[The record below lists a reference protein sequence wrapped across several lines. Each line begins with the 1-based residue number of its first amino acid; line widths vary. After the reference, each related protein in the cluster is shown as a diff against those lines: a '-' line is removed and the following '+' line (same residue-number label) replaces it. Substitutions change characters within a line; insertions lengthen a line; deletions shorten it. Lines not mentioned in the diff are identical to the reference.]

1 VNLSDF
7 LRPAL
12 IVVPLEAETVEGA
25 ARVLRDTLVASGA
38 VTDGDK
44 LRRRMNE
51 ERPEDLVA
59 MGDRAFLLH
68 YRTDAAPTLCVA
80 LGTSLDPICRGLGE
94 AERQCARVILL
105 VVAPPRFAARYLQ
118 VVGAFARFL
127 SSAERVDRVLAQP
140 TAEAVIALPELR
152 EYELPQQLTVR
163 ELMSDRLEVTRP
175 DVRLRDAARDMARAR
190 IGALPV
196 VDDDGQLLGM
206 LTERELVSDLLGTY
220 LRREILG
227 SLTRTPNLS
236 GKELRRTVRDV
247 MTRQVLCVSPD
258 QPLAEAASL
267 MVNKDLGHVPVVR
280 DGRLVGL
287 LTRGDIVRKLI
298 GS

>member
-1 VNLSDF
+1 VNLADF
-7 LRPAL
+7 LLPQRV
-12 IVVPLEAETVEGA
+12 VVPIDAETVDSA
-25 ARVLRDTLVASGA
+25 ARVLRDRLVASGA
-38 VTDGDK
+38 VSDADK

-51 ERPEDLVA
+51 DRPEDIVA

-68 YRTDAAPTLCVA
+68 YRTDATTTLCVA
-80 LGTSLDPICRGLGE
+80 LGTSPDPICRELTEGD
-94 AERQCARVILL
+94 RQCARILLL

-127 SSAERVDRVLAQP
+127 SSADRVDRVLGAP
-140 TAEAVIALPELR
+140 TADALAALPEFR
-152 EYELPQQLTVR
+152 EYELPPQLTVR
-163 ELMSDRLEVTRP
+163 DLMSERPRVTQADAP
-175 DVRLRDAARDMARAR
+175 LRDAAREMVRAR

-196 VDDDGQLLGM
+196 VDTDGRLLGM
-206 LTERELVSDLLGTY
+206 LSERELVRDLLATY
-220 LRREILG
+220 LQREILG
-227 SLTRTPNLS
+227 TAVRAPIAA
-236 GKELRRTVRDV
+236 GKDPRRTVRDV

-267 MVNKDLGHVPVVR
+267 MVNKDLGRVPVVR
-280 DGRLVGL
+280 DGRVVGF